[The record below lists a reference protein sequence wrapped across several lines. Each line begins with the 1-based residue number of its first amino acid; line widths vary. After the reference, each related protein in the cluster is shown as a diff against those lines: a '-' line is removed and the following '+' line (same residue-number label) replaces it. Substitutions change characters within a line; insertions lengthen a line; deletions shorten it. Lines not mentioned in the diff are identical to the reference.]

1 MNILNQKVNNVI
13 YYIAVAGIFYG
24 ISIGINVSTFS
35 LILDSAGFSKSKIG
49 EILSSEMISTFFVA
63 PFIPIMMR
71 KLGIFKVISI
81 ALIIRNLFLIIFGY
95 SNNQLMWSSSIFIF
109 GAGGLLLTIAFQIWI
124 NKISDHTNRATY
136 FGILNASLALGIA
149 IGPIIINALNL
160 HANLGCLVLSALS
173 CLIIFPIIYKVRAF
187 IPEIYPEISLQFS
200 QIIDKAKIPIISG
213 LLVDY
218 IFFSLSTY
226 IILYSISQGASL
238 EYSKILISYMV
249 LSKIFCDIPI
259 GIIIDKF
266 NRNFVMLF
274 CAFGVLISAQLLPY
288 VIGSSMIIILFAFWG
303 SFVSGIYISAI
314 SNLGDNFR
322 GSNLVTANSALFIM
336 NSLGAYTGI
345 YATGYAIDYFG
356 DYGLI
361 ISISAVTTMFIL
373 LNIFSIVTERHSKS
387 S

>member
-1 MNILNQKVNNVI
+1 MNILNQQTNNVI
-13 YYIAVAGIFYG
+13 AYIAIAGIFYG

-35 LILDSAGFSKSKIG
+35 LILDSAGFSKAKIG
-49 EILSSEMISTFFVA
+49 EILSSEMVSTFFVA
-63 PFIPIMMR
+63 PFIPIMIR

-81 ALIIRNLFLIIFGY
+81 ALITRNLFLILFGY
-95 SNNQLMWSSSIFIF
+95 SASQIMWSSSICIF
-109 GAGGLLLTIAFQIWI
+109 GAGGLLLIISFQIWI
-124 NKISDHTNRATY
+124 NKITDQTNRATY

-149 IGPIIINALNL
+149 LGPLITSILGLN
-160 HANLGCLVLSALS
+160 ANLGCLIISAAS
-173 CLIIFPIIYKVRAF
+173 CLMIFPILYRVREKIPA
-187 IPEIYPEISLQFS
+187 INPEITLPFS
-200 QIIDKAKIPIISG
+200 QIIDKAKVPIISG

-226 IILYSISQGASL
+226 VILYGVSNGLNLAD
-238 EYSKILISYMV
+238 SKMLISYMV
-249 LSKIFCDIPI
+249 ISKIFFDIPI
-259 GIIIDKF
+259 GIIIDKC

-274 CAFGVLISAQLLPY
+274 CAFGVLVSAQILPY
-288 VIGSSMIIILFAFWG
+288 VIGSNMVIVLFAFWG

-322 GSNLVTANSALFIM
+322 GSNLITANSALFIM

-361 ISISAVTTMFIL
+361 ISISAVTIMFIVM
-373 LNIFSIVTERHSKS
+373 NIFTIVMERKV
-387 S
+387 